1 MGRFDRY
8 PANIQIEVKSHGQL
22 KHAKHDTLNLSTGGL
37 AFRGSRKLKPGDVV
51 EIRIPFLSPP
61 FETEARVAWCA
72 ALQGHHDVGVEFL
85 DQDDAY
91 TARMVEQVRDIE
103 NYKNEVSRTEGRV
116 LTPEEAAAEWIK
128 KHAAKVP
135 GSEGSR

>member
-22 KHAKHDTLNLSTGGL
+22 KHAKHDTLNLSIGGL
-37 AFRGSRKLKPGDVV
+37 AFHGSRKLKPGDIV

-72 ALQGHHDVGVEFL
+72 AVQGRHDVGVEFL

-103 NYKNEVSRTEGRV
+103 TYKNEIKQTEGRI
-116 LTPEEAAAEWIK
+116 LTPEEAAVEWIQ
-128 KHAAKVP
+128 KHAAQDHGNKTK
-135 GSEGSR
+135 

>member
-8 PANIQIEVKSHGQL
+8 PANIQIEVKSRGQL

-51 EIRIPFLSPP
+51 EVRIPFLSPP

-85 DQDDAY
+85 GQDDAY
-91 TARMVEQVRDIE
+91 TATTMSGSSSWARMMHTLQAWW
-103 NYKNEVSRTEGRV
+103 SRCAISKTTKTKSNGQK
-116 LTPEEAAAEWIK
+116 AA
-128 KHAAKVP
+128 H
-135 GSEGSR
+135 

>member
-8 PANIQIEVKSHGQL
+8 PANIQIEVKSRGQF

-37 AFRGSRKLKPGDVV
+37 AFRGSRKFAPGDVV

-72 ALQGHHDVGVEFL
+72 ALEGHHDVGVEFL

-91 TARMVEQVRDIE
+91 TARMVEQVRHIE
-103 NYKNEVSRTEGRV
+103 NYRNEVQRTEGRA
-116 LTPEEAAAEWIK
+116 LTAEAAAAEWIK
-128 KHAAKVP
+128 KSAARLP
-135 GSEGSR
+135 GS